1 MRSFAQISGSR
12 PPRKLGKA
20 GRVGCLDTPSGT
32 MGGMPTGPGP
42 SPSSTADAVA
52 ASVACARSV
61 GLSVDHP
68 EVIAEGYSVRVRL
81 HPTPVVSRVV
91 TLGTEL
97 RGHPRP
103 WLEREVAVGRFL
115 SRSPVDVVAPWDAP
129 GPYLVEGV
137 DVSLWR
143 WVEHGPGTVSGTDFG
158 TMLGELHA
166 ALASYDADLPPLV
179 GPLTDIATA
188 LARSDDRVLHRAAE
202 QLVPLALGWPRRPL
216 HGDAHTG
223 NVLMTPAGPRWTDFE
238 DVCVG
243 PVEWDLASMT
253 VTDEALLAYPGH
265 VDPTRLEECRDLRR
279 LQILA
284 SLLVGD
290 LDEAPLYDALV
301 ARLQRRL

>member
-1 MRSFAQISGSR
+1 
-12 PPRKLGKA
+12 
-20 GRVGCLDTPSGT
+20 
-32 MGGMPTGPGP
+32 MGGMPTGPGLP
-42 SPSSTADAVA
+42 PLSTADAVA
-52 ASVACARSV
+52 ASVACARAV
-61 GLSVDHP
+61 GLPVDHP

-91 TLGTEL
+91 TLGSEL

-115 SRSPVDVVAPWDAP
+115 SGSPVDVVAPWDAP
-129 GPYLVEGV
+129 GPYVVDGV
-137 DVSLWR
+137 DVSLWS

-158 TMLGELHA
+158 TMLGDLHA

-188 LARSDDRVLHRAAE
+188 LTARRPRPAPGRRAARA
-202 QLVPLALGWPRRPL
+202 PGPGLAAPPVARGRPHRQRAYDRHRSAVDRLRGRLRRA
-216 HGDAHTG
+216 GR
-223 NVLMTPAGPRWTDFE
+223 VGPRLD
-238 DVCVG
+238 DG
-243 PVEWDLASMT
+243 DRRGAP
-253 VTDEALLAYPGH
+253 AYPGH
-265 VDPTRLEECRDLRR
+265 VDATRLEDCRDLRR

-290 LDEAPLYDALV
+290 LDEAPLYDELV

>member
-1 MRSFAQISGSR
+1 MLGEPGSSTTGIR
-12 PPRKLGKA
+12 PPR
-20 GRVGCLDTPSGT
+20 
-32 MGGMPTGPGP
+32 GPLPGQLFP
-42 SPSSTADAVA
+42 LTTVDAVA
-52 ASVACARSV
+52 ASVACARAV
-61 GLSVDHP
+61 GLPVDHP
-68 EVIAEGYSVRVRL
+68 EVIAEGYSVRVHL

-91 TLGTEL
+91 TLGREL

-103 WLEREVAVGRFL
+103 WLEREVAVGQFL
-115 SRSPVDVVAPWDAP
+115 STSQVEVVAPWDDP
-129 GPYLVEGV
+129 GPHVVDGI

-143 WVEHGPGTVSGTDFG
+143 WVEHEPGTVSGTDFG

-166 ALASYDADLPPLV
+166 TLRSYEADLPPLV

-188 LARSDDRVLHRAAE
+188 MTRSDDRVLHRAAE
-202 QLVPLALGWPRRPL
+202 ELVPLALSWPRRPL

-223 NVLMTPAGPRWTDFE
+223 NVLMTPTGPRWTDFE

-243 PVEWDLASMT
+243 PLEWDLASLT
-253 VTDEALLAYPGH
+253 ITDEALDAYPGH
-265 VDPTRLEECRDLRR
+265 IDRVRLEECRDLRR

-290 LDEAPLYDALV
+290 FDEAALYEELI